1 MKNVSAAVA
10 LPLAIFTV
18 CYTVITDRKST
29 YATQDAHLTA
39 IQAQSAAVLA
49 QSAAAEAQSTADKSY
64 AAALVA
70 DNALS
75 VENLLQL
82 YQICQ
87 SKPNVGGM
95 KLVETSIFKITSLR
109 VPYRRFSKPR
119 IVRVCSMLHFRS
131 LRPCRRSAQHQLVP
145 LTRRMGSSRR
155 FT

>member
-1 MKNVSAAVA
+1 MNASAMIA
-10 LPLAIFTV
+10 LPLFFITIVYAV
-18 CYTVITDRKST
+18 RTDRQNTS
-29 YATQDAHLTA
+29 ATQDAHLAA
-39 IQAQSAAVLA
+39 IQAQSAAVQA
-49 QSAAAEAQSTADKSY
+49 QSAAAKAQSTADKSL

-95 KLVETSIFKITSLR
+95 KLVETPIFKIIALR
-109 VPYRRFSKPR
+109 VSYRRFSKPR
-119 IVRVCSMLHFRS
+119 IVRVCSMLYFQS
-131 LRPCRRSAQHQLVP
+131 LRPCRRSAQHHLVP